1 MVWNTMLLSQYVIV
15 VHATGQAATLSPRER
30 GQMIKHFTVRQ
41 LADGSWP
48 MHIDSDGYLYFTTL
62 AYISLRMLGV
72 DSDAPILARAR
83 AWIHQRDVRSIP
95 TWGKFWLSM
104 LGLYEYKGMNPV
116 PPELFLLPKWSPIH
130 PNDIYCQTRYTYM
143 GISYLY
149 GSRFVAELGSLR
161 DELRTEL
168 YTQPYSSVDFPSHRE
183 EIAKSDLHVRP
194 NRAVAFGFRTL
205 HALEPFVPGALRAR
219 ALAACLTRIEFEQRA
234 SRFRGLSPVNG
245 LVNVLALYA
254 SDPKHPLFGPSL
266 EAMRTWQWEDEEEG
280 LRLCGA
286 RSAAWDTS
294 LALRAL
300 SEAWTA
306 GATRAPLERGYAWL
320 KQTQIKEELG
330 GREEQARQSIL
341 GGFCFSA
348 GDERWPVSDCTAEA
362 LLSMLNIHD
371 GELAPPTWER
381 MRDEDARNAVEF
393 ILQRQNDD
401 GGFGTYENVRTS
413 LPLEAINPSEMYG
426 DCMSERSFTECTASC
441 IGALVGFLRS
451 SVTAPAELRQR
462 VTGSVERAVQAIT
475 AVQRPDG
482 SFQGSW
488 GINFTFGTFHAI
500 EALTLA
506 GVPSDDPR
514 VSAAATWLLAK
525 QKTDGGWGEHWT
537 SCTKGEYVEH
547 PESQATMTA
556 WALLGLLRAL
566 EPSHPAIV
574 RGLALLNRMQRPD
587 GSWPRQSPAGVFF
600 VTCVLDYLYYKDYF
614 PTWALARHARAMRGT
629 LD

>member
-1 MVWNTMLLSQYVIV
+1 
-15 VHATGQAATLSPRER
+15 
-30 GQMIKHFTVRQ
+30 
-41 LADGSWP
+41 
-48 MHIDSDGYLYFTTL
+48 
-62 AYISLRMLGV
+62 
-72 DSDAPILARAR
+72 
-83 AWIHQRDVRSIP
+83 
-95 TWGKFWLSM
+95 
-104 LGLYEYKGMNPV
+104 
-116 PPELFLLPKWSPIH
+116 
-130 PNDIYCQTRYTYM
+130 
-143 GISYLY
+143 
-149 GSRFVAELGSLR
+149 
-161 DELRTEL
+161 
-168 YTQPYSSVDFPSHRE
+168 
-183 EIAKSDLHVRP
+183 
-194 NRAVAFGFRTL
+194 
-205 HALEPFVPGALRAR
+205 
-219 ALAACLTRIEFEQRA
+219 
-234 SRFRGLSPVNG
+234 
-245 LVNVLALYA
+245 
-254 SDPKHPLFGPSL
+254 
-266 EAMRTWQWEDEEEG
+266 
-280 LRLCGA
+280 
-286 RSAAWDTS
+286 
-294 LALRAL
+294 
-300 SEAWTA
+300 
-306 GATRAPLERGYAWL
+306 
-320 KQTQIKEELG
+320 
-330 GREEQARQSIL
+330 
-341 GGFCFSA
+341 
-348 GDERWPVSDCTAEA
+348 
-362 LLSMLNIHD
+362 
-371 GELAPPTWER
+371 